1 MLKFPIHRLKGHF
14 LSAAALLL
22 VMGVCLFPAREALAQ
37 SNDAT
42 AFTAQR
48 FRPWHDPNGLFQ
60 SDSGKTL
67 GKFKYTVG
75 LLFNYAKDPLVLR
88 TQDGARINGGEL
100 IGNQFAADLTF
111 GFGILNFLDVYLAI
125 PMTIFQTGG
134 IPSDPQYAG
143 NFLQDDVG
151 KSTDGF
157 FLGDIKLGVKGQI
170 LREKK
175 HFLNLALRL
184 ILSLPTSLGGAKK
197 YFNGEDGVS
206 IDAGL
211 MVSKNFG
218 ILDLVL
224 NFGYRY
230 MPKSD
235 FLSLVLQHELN
246 YSLGVSVHVIKNRLD
261 IIGELA
267 GAATLEEAKTDSAP
281 FDLLFGV
288 RIFPLKNNN
297 ALSINVGGGIP
308 FYAAYGS
315 PQFRVFAGVMWAPR
329 DQDTD
334 KDGLM
339 DSVDKCPKVYG
350 PKENQGC
357 PWGDRDGDGLK
368 DNVDKCPDK
377 VGPKEN
383 KGCPWPDTDGD
394 GLTDNVDKCPKKKG
408 PKSNNG
414 CPWGDRDGDGL
425 KDNVDKCPDKA
436 GPKENKGCPWPD
448 TDGDGVL
455 DKDDRCPKKKGPKE
469 FKGCPDSD
477 KDKIPDPDDKCPY
490 VPGVKERNGC
500 PKVVLVKV
508 TKKSIQILKK
518 IFFRTGS
525 ARIRRRSYPVLNQ
538 VVTVLK
544 NFPKIRVRVEGHT
557 DNVGSKKYN
566 KGLSQ
571 RRAKSVRRFLMK
583 KGIDAGRLESEGYG
597 MEKPLVPNNS
607 RKNRAKNRRV
617 EFNIISQ

>member
-394 GLTDNVDKCPKKKG
+394 G
-408 PKSNNG
+408 
-414 CPWGDRDGDGL
+414 
-425 KDNVDKCPDKA
+425 
-436 GPKENKGCPWPD
+436 
-448 TDGDGVL
+448 VL